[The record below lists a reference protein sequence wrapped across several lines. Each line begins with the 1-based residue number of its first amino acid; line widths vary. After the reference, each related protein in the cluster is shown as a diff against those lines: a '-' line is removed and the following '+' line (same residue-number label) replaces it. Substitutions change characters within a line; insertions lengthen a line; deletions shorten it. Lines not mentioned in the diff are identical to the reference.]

1 MFRRALSESI
11 KGNREGWVAR
21 KDRAGIRRRS
31 SDAHQNNGSG
41 GSSQLALLEEGKGRG
56 AKQSSKRNI
65 RSGEVLY
72 SGGGEVAMTDKG
84 GRCRRADE
92 SSWWRRMTG
101 LDWSKSQAGRARQ
114 ADAASNE
121 ARYGRVHS
129 NRPDAWKEE

>member
-1 MFRRALSESI
+1 M
-11 KGNREGWVAR
+11 AR

-41 GSSQLALLEEGKGRG
+41 GSLQLALLEEGKGRG

-92 SSWWRRMTG
+92 SSRWRRMTG
-101 LDWSKSQAGRARQ
+101 LDWSKSQAGRCGEQRSKIRAR
-114 ADAASNE
+114 ALEPAGCVE
-121 ARYGRVHS
+121 RRMI
-129 NRPDAWKEE
+129 